1 MNFTFGEGLT
11 PNSSI
16 WALLVLCVAYGVWTV
31 IYTFTLHP
39 LAKFPGPWWLAVSR
53 IPYWVY
59 AVRGEQIKLMR
70 RLHEKYGPVIRFS
83 PNELSYTDPQAWKDI
98 NGHYSANTGNI
109 ENYKAP
115 EAQ

>member
-1 MNFTFGEGLT
+1 
-11 PNSSI
+11 
-16 WALLVLCVAYGVWTV
+16 
-31 IYTFTLHP
+31 
-39 LAKFPGPWWLAVSR
+39 
-53 IPYWVY
+53 
-59 AVRGEQIKLMR
+59 MR